1 MNKLRSK
8 ICESTQLCRIPTR
21 MTDNNFSL
29 FSLHNMALIPNN
41 DDVYHKQLDSRSQAF
56 DQCISFVILGEKL
69 RYGVMVVRG

>member
-1 MNKLRSK
+1 MNKLHSK
-8 ICESTQLCRIPTR
+8 ICESAQLCSVPTT
-21 MTDNNFSL
+21 MTDKNSSL

-41 DDVYHKQLDSRSQAF
+41 DDVYPKHLDSRSHTF